1 MIGVQEARKGTTLL
15 IDGDLYE
22 VLEYSHHK
30 PARGNAIIRLKLRN
44 LRSGAT
50 VEKTYTSGQRVE
62 DVRLDHSQVQYLYH
76 DDRFYYF
83 MDTETYE
90 QFPLSREVLGD
101 AVNYITDGTVMKI
114 ETYQGEPVRIDLP
127 TTVDLKVVDAE
138 PGFAG
143 DTAGSASKWCKVETG
158 LQVRVPLFIQPGDV
172 IRVDTRTGEYVT
184 RVEGR

>member
-1 MIGVQEARKGTTLL
+1 MIDVQDARKGTIVE
-15 IDGDLYE
+15 IDGNLYE

-30 PARGNAIIRLKLRN
+30 MARGNAIIRLKLRN
-44 LRSGAT
+44 LDSGAT
-50 VEKTYTSGQRVE
+50 IERTFTSGQRVQ
-62 DVRLDHSQVQYLYH
+62 DVRLEPAQVQYLYH

-90 QFPLSREVLGD
+90 QFPLSKEVLGD
-101 AVNYITDGTVMKI
+101 AVNYMADGLVLKI
-114 ETYQGEPVRIDLP
+114 ETYKGKPVRIILP

-143 DTAGSASKWCKVETG
+143 DTAGSASKYCTVETG
-158 LQVRVPLFIQPGDV
+158 LRVRVPLFVEEGDV

-184 RVEGR
+184 RVE